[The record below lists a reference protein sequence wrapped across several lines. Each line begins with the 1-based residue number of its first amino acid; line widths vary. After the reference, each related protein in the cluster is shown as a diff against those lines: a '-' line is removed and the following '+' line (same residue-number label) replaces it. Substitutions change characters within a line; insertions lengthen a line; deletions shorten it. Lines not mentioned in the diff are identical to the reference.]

1 MCRRRTNPR
10 KRGSEGRLGSV
21 ASHRVW
27 CRFDD
32 TKSLGDYDTIA
43 ECHVAATKI
52 FWERMPINQEAV
64 CIRVE
69 YQGDDG
75 DD

>member
-1 MCRRRTNPR
+1 M
-10 KRGSEGRLGSV
+10 KV
-21 ASHRVW
+21 VW
-27 CRFDD
+27 VLLLVTGYGVDSDSFD
-32 TKSLGDYDTIA
+32 TKSLGGYLTIA